1 MSPLTI
7 NSELGVDL
15 NLHEGPEM
23 VMVQTTV
30 APPTIILMLF
40 YHPGNNFKVFQY
52 TLSELDFSYVPL
64 LANIN

>member
-23 VMVQTTV
+23 VMVQKTV
-30 APPTIILMLF
+30 TSLLLQQSFSCSSIILETISRF
-40 YHPGNNFKVFQY
+40 FNIPC
-52 TLSELDFSYVPL
+52 LS
-64 LANIN
+64 